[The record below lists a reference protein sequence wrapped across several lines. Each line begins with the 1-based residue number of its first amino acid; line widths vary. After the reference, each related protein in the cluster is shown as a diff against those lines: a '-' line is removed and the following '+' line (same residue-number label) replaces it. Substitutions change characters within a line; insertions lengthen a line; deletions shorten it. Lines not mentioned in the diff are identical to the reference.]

1 MNSEIVNIKLQA
13 LTHHKQVEI
22 QPLPFRNFSKFWLYH
37 IIFLKVLFEGLNF
50 IHTQGK
56 RENESEKEREKEIFY
71 LLVCSSN
78 GFNDLG
84 WASQR

>member
-13 LTHHKQVEI
+13 LTHHQQVEI

-56 RENESEKEREKEIFY
+56 RMRVRRRERKR
-71 LLVCSSN
+71 SSIC
-78 GFNDLG
+78 
-84 WASQR
+84 